1 MTEEAHLP
9 PTAAASRAATPR
21 IVAPPNTAAHSL
33 ANSEANSP
41 RIMAEPPPG
50 LRMPL
55 LDLAPGSAQAE
66 GSAAGAAETS
76 GALSHAMKSYVVR
89 QCAAESTAAAVADT
103 SWVPTDFIY
112 VRCENLSHFDC

>member
-9 PTAAASRAATPR
+9 PAAAASRAATPR

-50 LRMPL
+50 LRLPLPL

-66 GSAAGAAETS
+66 SSATAVAKTS
-76 GALSHAMKSYVVR
+76 GALSHAMESHVV
-89 QCAAESTAAAVADT
+89 QHCAAESTAAAVADT
-103 SWVPTDFIY
+103 SLVPTDLS
-112 VRCENLSHFDC
+112 LSHFEC